1 MMKLEKMNHLL
12 VIIIT
17 IVSQGC
23 LLSACDSKNEAETDY
38 NLGNKYTSQ
47 GKLEDAVTAYQ
58 RAIQIDPNGVGTHNN
73 LGYVYYNQGKLEDAV
88 AEYQRSIALDPNL
101 APAHYNLACIYSLK
115 NEQTPAIKWLQKAIA
130 LDQSTIIEQSKTDG
144 DLDNIRQRAEFQ
156 QLINSE

>member
-17 IVSQGC
+17 IVSQGG

-38 NLGNKYTSQ
+38 NLGNKYASQ

-58 RAIQIDPNGVGTHNN
+58 QAIT
-73 LGYVYYNQGKLEDAV
+73 
-88 AEYQRSIALDPNL
+88 LDPNL

-130 LDQSTIIEQSKTDG
+130 LDQGTIIEQSKTDS
-144 DLDNIRQRAEFQ
+144 DLDNIRQSSEFQ

>member
-38 NLGNKYTSQ
+38 NLGNKYASQ

-58 RAIQIDPNGVGTHNN
+58 QAITIDPNDAIAQNN
-73 LGYVYYNQGKLEDAV
+73 LGLVYRMQGKQHGRDAV
-88 AEYQRSIALDPNL
+88 
-101 APAHYNLACIYSLK
+101 
-115 NEQTPAIKWLQKAIA
+115 
-130 LDQSTIIEQSKTDG
+130 
-144 DLDNIRQRAEFQ
+144 
-156 QLINSE
+156 

>member
-1 MMKLEKMNHLL
+1 MIKLEKMNHLL
-12 VIIIT
+12 VIIT

-38 NLGNKYTSQ
+38 NLGNKYASQ

-58 RAIQIDPNGVGTHNN
+58 QAITLDPNLTKAHYN
-73 LGYVYYNQGKLEDAV
+73 LGYVYYEQGKLEDA
-88 AEYQRSIALDPNL
+88 IAQLQQAITLDPNL

-130 LDQSTIIEQSKTDG
+130 LDQSTIIEQSKTDS
-144 DLDNIRQRAEFQ
+144 DLDNIRQSAGFQ

>member
-12 VIIIT
+12 VIIT

-38 NLGNKYTSQ
+38 NPGNKYASQ
-47 GKLEDAVTAYQ
+47 GKLEDAVTAYK
-58 RAIQIDPNGVGTHNN
+58 RAIQIDPNYALAHHN
-73 LGYVYYNQGKLEDAV
+73 LGLVYHDQGKLEDTVTA
-88 AEYQRSIALDPNL
+88 YQQAITLDPNL

-130 LDQSTIIEQSKTDG
+130 LDQSTIIEQSKTDS
-144 DLDNIRQRAEFQ
+144 DLDNIRQSAGFQ